1 MMMIVQLFQNKLSAD
16 KIAKV
21 QQVANDLNVNTNWL
35 LAVMYFESAKTFSP
49 SIKNGIGSVG
59 LIQFTRDKSGVN
71 YKTINGKRY
80 LLDDLAKMTFIQQMD
95 VVKEY
100 YKEVF
105 RMLKVNKVNSFVD
118 LYLCTFFP
126 RAVNQPLEYV
136 FQTSGLSASKIA
148 SQNPIFDKNKDQK
161 ITKKEVLDHFQKY
174 YNSVFNEINSTAV
187 QNVSSSFDKICAY
200 CKQALPIVLP
210 IVVFFYTVATI
221 LI

>member
-21 QQVANDLNVNTNWL
+21 QQVSKDLNVNTNWL

-80 LLDDLAKMTFIQQMD
+80 LLDDIAKMSFIQQMD
-95 VVKEY
+95 LVKEY
-100 YKEVF
+100 YKQVY
-105 RMLKVNKVNSFVD
+105 RMLNIKTINSFVD
-118 LYLCTFFP
+118 LYLVTFFP
-126 RAVNQPLEYV
+126 RAVNQPLDYV
-136 FQTSGLSASKIA
+136 FSTSGLSASKIA

-174 YNSVFNEINSTAV
+174 YNSVFNEINSPVV
-187 QNVSSSFDKICAY
+187 QNVSTAFDKICAY
-200 CKQALPIVLP
+200 CKQVLPIVLP
-210 IVVFFYTVATI
+210 IVVFFYTIVTI
-221 LI
+221 II

>member
-1 MMMIVQLFQNKLSAD
+1 MTMIVQLFQNKLSAD

-21 QQVANDLNVNTNWL
+21 QQVSKDLNVNTNWL

-80 LLDDLAKMTFIQQMD
+80 LLDDIAKMSFIQQMD
-95 VVKEY
+95 LVKEY
-100 YKEVF
+100 YKEVY
-105 RMLKVNKVNSFVD
+105 RMLNIKTINSFVD
-118 LYLCTFFP
+118 LYLVTFFP
-126 RAVNQPLEYV
+126 RAVNQPLDYV
-136 FQTSGLSASKIA
+136 FSTSGLSASKIA

-174 YNSVFNEINSTAV
+174 YNSVFNEINSSVV

-210 IVVFFYTVATI
+210 IVVFFYTIVTI
-221 LI
+221 II

>member
-100 YKEVF
+100 YKEVY
-105 RMLKVNKVNSFVD
+105 RMLKVNKLNSFVD
-118 LYLCTFFP
+118 LYLFS
-126 RAVNQPLEYV
+126 LYYV
-136 FQTSGLSASKIA
+136 G
-148 SQNPIFDKNKDQK
+148 
-161 ITKKEVLDHFQKY
+161 
-174 YNSVFNEINSTAV
+174 
-187 QNVSSSFDKICAY
+187 
-200 CKQALPIVLP
+200 
-210 IVVFFYTVATI
+210 
-221 LI
+221 